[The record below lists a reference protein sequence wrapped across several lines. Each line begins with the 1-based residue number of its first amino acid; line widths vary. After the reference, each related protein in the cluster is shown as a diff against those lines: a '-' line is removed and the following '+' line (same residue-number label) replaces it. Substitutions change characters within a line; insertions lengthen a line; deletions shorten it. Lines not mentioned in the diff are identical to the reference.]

1 MTAINFVSL
10 NPLGLLPLMRYII
23 PVLSQNKILI
33 TTTHIKGFYTFQEYG
48 VQRNTITFRDVA
60 HLNSKSRWERILQY
74 YKSILRILWIVIPRR
89 NAKIYLI
96 DYQLV
101 AFAIW
106 LKKRIRKKLDIIY
119 HQFELFDPSIEK
131 SINRKLQHYVFKNA
145 SWVNLFIFPENN
157 RLLFFKKHSGL
168 QELNYLIIPNTNNL
182 HPVAGMEPL
191 PDKLFSPEQIVIA
204 HIGNVGTSHYI
215 HSYIHF
221 IENNQEPNLRFLFI
235 GFLESRV
242 KLLIEKLMATDSRVT
257 YINQMPHHQL
267 LQYYQ
272 RIDLGII
279 LYKGVDKNN
288 EFCAPNKLY
297 EYWAYGI
304 PVIAHRLDG
313 LKGIW
318 KHDFMGELIDLESGE
333 QLHEAIHKLI
343 QLKKEYQPRLLEY
356 FNREIAFN
364 CYAQVLKDK
373 IIEN

>member
-1 MTAINFVSL
+1 MPAINFVSL

-23 PVLSQNKILI
+23 PTLAQNKIVI
-33 TTTHIKGFYTFQEYG
+33 TTPHIEGFYTFQEFG
-48 VQRNTITFRDVA
+48 VQRNTITFRNVD
-60 HLNSKSRWERILQY
+60 HLNSKSMWERVLQY
-74 YKSILRILWIVIPRR
+74 YKSLTRILGIVIPRR

-106 LKKRIRKKLDIIY
+106 LKKHIRKKLDIIY
-119 HQFELFDPSIEK
+119 HQFELFDPSIDRSLNK
-131 SINRKLQHYVFKNA
+131 KLQYYVFKNA
-145 SWVNLFIFPENN
+145 AWIDLVIFPETN
-157 RLLFFKKHSGL
+157 RLLFFKEQSGL
-168 QELNYLIIPNTNNL
+168 ENINYLIIPNTNNL
-182 HPVAGMEPL
+182 HPVVGKDPL
-191 PDKLFSPEQIVIA
+191 PDNLFSPEQIVIA
-204 HIGNVGTSHYI
+204 HVGNVGTSHYI
-215 HSYIHF
+215 HSYLHF
-221 IENNQEPNLRFLFI
+221 IENNHEANLRFLFI

-242 KLLIEKLMATDSRVT
+242 KQLIEKLSASDHRVI
-257 YINQMPHHQL
+257 YIEQMPHDQL

-313 LKGIW
+313 LTGIW

-333 QLHEAIHKLI
+333 QIQEAIHKMI
-343 QLKKEYQPRLLEY
+343 RLKKEYRPRLLEY
-356 FNREIAFN
+356 FSREIAFN
-364 CYAQVLKDK
+364 CYAPMLKNK
-373 IIEN
+373 IIGH